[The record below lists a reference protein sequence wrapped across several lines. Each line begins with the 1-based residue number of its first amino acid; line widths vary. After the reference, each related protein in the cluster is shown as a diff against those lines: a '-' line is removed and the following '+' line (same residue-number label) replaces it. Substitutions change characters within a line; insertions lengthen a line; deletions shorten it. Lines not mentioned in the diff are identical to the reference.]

1 MSLSSHIINNM
12 SLSSHIINNMDIK
25 TLLKYLNGA
34 NKIMEQVFKI
44 PISHSIRI
52 NSVTKYHTIKLVVN
66 IMTKHRALEEL
77 NAEYELNKQS
87 LSQATMEQTDR
98 YVALLDDIN
107 LLVINL
113 KGMLIDLLD
122 NDFDNIYVKKLSLG
136 LNDFIDPS
144 FLLDYAKN
152 KLAEVSSKRP
162 ELLHE
167 ASIAKGLAYE
177 ANKLRTIHNNIDH
190 AWEHV
195 IDLDKL
201 REQEKMVNNYIAQ
214 ASAIFHGIDEYMH
227 NLSKNKAG
235 KIIKRRIRRTKRRNI
250 NNRNSRKYRKYRKY
264 RNSTRRTH

>member
-1 MSLSSHIINNM
+1 
-12 SLSSHIINNMDIK
+12 MDIK

-113 KGMLIDLLD
+113 KDMLINLLD
-122 NDFDNIYVKKLSLG
+122 NDFDNIYVKKIRLG

-144 FLLDYAKN
+144 FLVNYADN
-152 KLAEVSSKRP
+152 KLIELSRKRP

-177 ANKLRTIHNNIDH
+177 ANKLRKNHDHIDPTTISWI
-190 AWEHV
+190 V
-195 IDLDKL
+195 VLDEDPDKK
-201 REQEKMVNNYIAQ
+201 EKMVNEYIAQ
-214 ASAIFHGIDEYMH
+214 ASAIFHGLDEYEYMH

-235 KIIKRRIRRTKRRNI
+235 KLIKRRIRKNKTKIKTKRRLRHKNTK
-250 NNRNSRKYRKYRKY
+250 RR
-264 RNSTRRTH
+264 RRTSNLTN

>member
-1 MSLSSHIINNM
+1 M
-12 SLSSHIINNMDIK
+12 SLSSHIINNMDIE
-25 TLLKYLNGA
+25 TLLNYLNGA
-34 NKIMEQVFKI
+34 NKIMEQVLKT

-52 NSVTKYHTIKLVVN
+52 NSATKYHTIRLVAN
-66 IMTKHRALEEL
+66 IMMKRRALEDL

-87 LSQATMEQTDR
+87 LSQATMEQTER

-107 LLVINL
+107 LLVIDL
-113 KGMLIDLLD
+113 KEMLINLLD
-122 NDFDNIYVKKLSLG
+122 NDFDNIYVKRICLG
-136 LNDFIDPS
+136 LNDFIDPN
-144 FLLDYAKN
+144 LLVDYAKN
-152 KLAEVSSKRP
+152 KLDELSSKRP

-177 ANKLRTIHNNIDH
+177 ANKLRKIHDNIDP

-201 REQEKMVNNYIAQ
+201 HEQEKMVKKYIAQ

-235 KIIKRRIRRTKRRNI
+235 KIIKRRIRRTKRRS
-250 NNRNSRKYRKYRKY
+250 RNSRNSRKYRKY
-264 RNSTRRTH
+264 RNSTRRTQ

>member
-12 SLSSHIINNMDIK
+12 SLSSHIINNMDIE

-34 NKIMEQVFKI
+34 NKIMEQVLKT

-52 NSVTKYHTIKLVVN
+52 NSSTKYHTIKLVVN
-66 IMTKHRALEEL
+66 IMMKRRALEDL

-87 LSQATMEQTDR
+87 LSQAAMEQTDR

-107 LLVINL
+107 LLVIDL
-113 KGMLIDLLD
+113 KEMLINLLD
-122 NDFDNIYVKKLSLG
+122 NDFDNIYVKRIRLV
-136 LNDFIDPS
+136 LNDFIDPK
-144 FLLDYAKN
+144 LLVNYADN
-152 KLAEVSSKRP
+152 KLIELSRERP

-177 ANKLRTIHNNIDH
+177 ANKLRTIHDNIDH

-201 REQEKMVNNYIAQ
+201 REQEKMVNKYIAQ

-227 NLSKNKAG
+227 SLSKNKAG

-250 NNRNSRKYRKYRKY
+250 NNRNSRNRNSRKY